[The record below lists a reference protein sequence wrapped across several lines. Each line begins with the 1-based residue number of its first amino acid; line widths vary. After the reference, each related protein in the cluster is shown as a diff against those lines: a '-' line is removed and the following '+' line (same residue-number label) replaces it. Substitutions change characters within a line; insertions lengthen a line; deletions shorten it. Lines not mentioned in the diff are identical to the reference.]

1 LKKEEHIKFID
12 TIDERAEKAKQI
24 AYNETHKMLKR
35 FASESGGSL
44 QKFVTMVKKS
54 RKIATQKTVKKVLP
68 IVKDVR
74 SISRKFAEEKIN
86 AV

>member
-1 LKKEEHIKFID
+1 VKKEQHIKFID

-24 AYNETHKMLKR
+24 AYMETQKMLKK

-44 QKFVTMVKKS
+44 QKFMTMVKKS